1 MFLSDAP
8 QRARES
14 GGLLADDL
22 VFESELWATDPNT
35 GLPIPPWTEAEI
47 LAGQVQL
54 TAPDVITE
62 AETNQAEADG
72 QITTQEADLIKAAIA
87 AAAQIS
93 IGIANA
99 VMKAKGSQYTATGTG
114 AENGGGNGITAAG
127 IPWTPIVAVGGVLL
141 LVGLLSRRR
150 SRGGA

>member
-62 AETNQAEADG
+62 AETNQAEAEG

-93 IGIANA
+93 IGIASA
-99 VMKAKGSQYTATGTG
+99 VMKAKGA
-114 AENGGGNGITAAG
+114 
-127 IPWTPIVAVGGVLL
+127 
-141 LVGLLSRRR
+141 
-150 SRGGA
+150 